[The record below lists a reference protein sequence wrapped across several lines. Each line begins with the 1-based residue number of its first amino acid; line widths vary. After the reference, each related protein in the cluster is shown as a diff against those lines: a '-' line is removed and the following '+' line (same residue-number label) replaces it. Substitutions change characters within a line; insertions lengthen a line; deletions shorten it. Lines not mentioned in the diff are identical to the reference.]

1 MLDIGVLDLR
11 IINIEAFKSHLGDY
25 QANMGFAGI
34 SSLER
39 LGERMFYA
47 PIESI
52 FITIQKLRENFEFFD
67 MLMYKIYG
75 NYNLLNNVNIETL
88 RSYAAGFLT
97 LINLEIMDG

>member
-11 IINIEAFKSHLGDY
+11 MINIEAFKSHVGDY
-25 QANMGFAGI
+25 QANMGFAGT

-39 LGERMFYA
+39 LGERYFYA

-52 FITIQKLRENFEFFD
+52 FITIQKLREHFEFFD
-67 MLMYKIYG
+67 NFMYKIYG

-88 RSYAAGFLT
+88 RSYRADFLT
-97 LINLEIMDG
+97 LIKLETMVG